1 MEIKNWSYED
11 FPEFTDEI
19 EGAEVIPTTGDEI
32 GIEYLHDVEYARVQG
47 ISLYLQILRPFTR
60 NQPEKLW
67 PCMVFV
73 QGSAWGRQDVY
84 KKIPMLARLAGKGY
98 VIAVVQYRHSGQ
110 ASFPAQAQDARN
122 AIRFMRKNGLRY
134 SADPEKIIAAGDSS
148 GGHTAMFAAILED
161 DQEETNLYPGVSA
174 KVKGIIDY
182 YGSVTAMLED
192 GFPSTVNHHMPDS
205 PEGMEM
211 GGVNLRER
219 PDLCRTL
226 SVEENIHEE
235 TPLPPVL
242 IFHGTKDRT
251 VSTRQSVILYQK
263 LKELGKETELYLIQG
278 ADHGGAAFWT
288 EEVCA
293 VADRFMKKC
302 LS

>member
-1 MEIKNWSYED
+1 
-11 FPEFTDEI
+11 
-19 EGAEVIPTTGDEI
+19 
-32 GIEYLHDVEYARVQG
+32 
-47 ISLYLQILRPFTR
+47 
-60 NQPEKLW
+60 
-67 PCMVFV
+67 
-73 QGSAWGRQDVY
+73 
-84 KKIPMLARLAGKGY
+84 
-98 VIAVVQYRHSGQ
+98 
-110 ASFPAQAQDARN
+110 
-122 AIRFMRKNGLRY
+122 
-134 SADPEKIIAAGDSS
+134 
-148 GGHTAMFAAILED
+148 MFAAILED

-219 PDLCRTL
+219 PDLCRKL

-251 VSTRQSVILYQK
+251 VSTWQSVILYQK
-263 LKELGKETELYLIQG
+263 LKELGKEAELYLIQG
-278 ADHGGAAFWT
+278 ADHGGAACWT